1 MTTDQETRRFA
12 ILTLSV
18 LLGFATLFVTV
29 GAAVSMLMH

>member
-18 LLGFATLFVTV
+18 LLGFATLFLVV
-29 GAAVSMLMH
+29 GAAVSMIAH